1 MSIKGKTSSRWLHL
15 KQVEL
20 LKILIEEKAVV
31 KLLKT
36 IGNREY
42 PNRKLLKKLGAYG
55 YGHKLLLRAERKGL
69 VERTTVKNKIQ
80 NKLTGDGKKILK
92 LAKNIGV

>member
-1 MSIKGKTSSRWLHL
+1 M
-15 KQVEL
+15 KQVEFL
-20 LKILIEEKAVV
+20 RILIEERAVV

-42 PNRKLLKKLGAYG
+42 PTRKLLKRLGAYG

-69 VERTTVKNKIQ
+69 VERTMVKNKIQ
-80 NKLTGDGKKILK
+80 NRLTPNGKKIIK
-92 LAKNIGV
+92 LAKEIGV

>member
-1 MSIKGKTSSRWLHL
+1 M
-15 KQVEL
+15 KQVEFL
-20 LKILIEEKAVV
+20 RILIEERAVV

-42 PNRKLLKKLGAYG
+42 PTRKLLKRLGAYG

-69 VERTTVKNKIQ
+69 VERTMVKNKIQ
-80 NKLTGDGKKILK
+80 NKLTPNGKKILK
-92 LAKNIGV
+92 LAKEIGV

>member
-1 MSIKGKTSSRWLHL
+1 L
-15 KQVEL
+15 KQVEFL
-20 LKILIEEKAVV
+20 RILIEERAVV

-42 PNRKLLKKLGAYG
+42 PTRKLLKRLGAYG

-69 VERTTVKNKIQ
+69 VERTMVKNKIQ
-80 NKLTGDGKKILK
+80 NKLTPNGKKILK
-92 LAKNIGV
+92 LAKEIGV

>member
-1 MSIKGKTSSRWLHL
+1 L
-15 KQVEL
+15 KQVEFL
-20 LKILIEEKAVV
+20 RILIEERAVV

-42 PNRKLLKKLGAYG
+42 PTRKLLKRLGAYG

-69 VERTTVKNKIQ
+69 VQRTMVKNKIQ
-80 NKLTGDGKKILK
+80 NRLTPNGKKILK
-92 LAKNIGV
+92 LAKDIGV

>member
-1 MSIKGKTSSRWLHL
+1 L
-15 KQVEL
+15 KQVEFL
-20 LKILIEEKAVV
+20 RILIEERAVV

-42 PNRKLLKKLGAYG
+42 PTRKLLKRLGAYG

-69 VERTTVKNKIQ
+69 VERTMVKNKIQ
-80 NKLTGDGKKILK
+80 NRLTPNGKKILK
-92 LAKNIGV
+92 LAKEIGV

>member
-1 MSIKGKTSSRWLHL
+1 LR
-15 KQVEL
+15 QVEFL
-20 LKILIEEKAVV
+20 RILIEERAVV

-42 PNRKLLKKLGAYG
+42 PTRKLLKRLGAYG
-55 YGHKLLLRAERKGL
+55 YGHKLFLRAERKGL

-80 NKLTGDGKKILK
+80 NRLTPNGKKILK
-92 LAKNIGV
+92 LAKEIGV